1 MKEDKQRI
9 KRIFGDMKFR
19 CYSDKCK
26 GHNAKSYKDKGIK
39 ICDEWLND
47 FDKFY
52 EWSITHGYK
61 NDLTI
66 DRIDTDG
73 DYCPQNCR
81 WVSHKEQMRN
91 RTNTVKVEHN
101 GEIHTVTEW
110 AEILGIELNTV
121 YNRIK
126 RQREKGYK
134 DYYKALFTPVD
145 KDMVEYSK
153 NNTKCRKYKKGF
165 KKWLDENN
173 ICKKVRCI
181 CKDLEIDTI
190 YNSISEASKATE
202 IAHSSIINNAK
213 GRTKSCYKD
222 KHRYYFSYVE
232 N

>member
-1 MKEDKQRI
+1 MEEDKQRI
-9 KRIFGDMKFR
+9 KHIFGDMKFR

-52 EWSITHGYK
+52 KWSITHGYK

-110 AEILGIELNTV
+110 AEILNISLVTV
-121 YNRIK
+121 YHRIDK
-126 RQREKGYK
+126 MRGKGVK
-134 DYYKALFTPVD
+134 DYHKALFTPVD
-145 KDMVEYSK
+145 VDSQLD
-153 NNTKCRKYKKGF
+153 NTGKEGKWEDNF
-165 KKWLDENN
+165 NKWLKDNN
-173 ICKKVRCI
+173 ICKKVRCV
-181 CKDLEIDTI
+181 CKELDVDTV
-190 YNSISEASKATE
+190 YNSISEASRATG
-202 IAHSSIINNAK
+202 IARSSIINNAK
-213 GRTKSCYKD
+213 GKNKSCYKD
-222 KHRYYFSYVE
+222 KHRYCFSYIE